1 MTSPRTTS
9 SSGTT
14 TPTSS
19 STTTST
25 SSRPGHENHQ
35 RCFEWSGTVEDYDE
49 WLCGIHYGVLTTLRE
64 VTTYMPVDGDEGQI
78 QGRLIEE
85 MSQQLQA
92 LEEELAQVN
101 RLLLWVRQRKH
112 LEAAVCDVGPRVK
125 KVGDVEGEKES
136 SNPTQV
142 GDSMVGSSPVLQTYN
157 VPLQEVRANLAMW
170 RPAILSE
177 YESLTKTTKAVRP
190 VHKDTLKHRTDVEY
204 APGKLVTTVKAP
216 HGKMKAR
223 LVVCG
228 NMVEASVDAQTEDQE
243 KEGLSEYLNKTKS
256 RDTYASGADAAAIR
270 ATLRHAGDRGWG
282 CASIDVRTAFLL
294 APRRGTGLLAVR
306 PPKILVSA
314 NICSPDERW
323 LVDRALYGLQT
334 SPSDW
339 GVFRDGEM
347 SSWTWSKG
355 NRSFRLE
362 CTREPN
368 LWRIKEKLAGDT
380 EKTVGHILVYVDD
393 MLVTGETEVI
403 AAYLD
408 HVRGIWQCSPPEWI
422 SRDGPAVK
430 FCGFELKE
438 GSNGSIQVSQEAY
451 AKELVK
457 WYGCTKTRPVPMS
470 PTMASN
476 IPEEKD
482 SELDPKLVRQAQAIT
497 GEILW
502 LALRTRPDLA
512 FAVGVMGRHSTK
524 NPGFVCQLGKEVV
537 EYING
542 STGTALEYGRC
553 DPTDR
558 GPDDGLP
565 FPRSMR
571 RLEAYADVSFAP
583 QASRSIQGVLV
594 LYGGSPIMWES
605 SRQSCITLSTAEAE
619 LLSYVEAMGMA
630 DSMGCILEALE
641 EVPCQLTVVESDDEE
656 ASEEL
661 YIREKIK
668 VPEGEFIEG
677 AMGIQRVIYGD
688 NTAAISV
695 ASAPE
700 GGAWRSRHLRLRSHF
715 LRERLRHRQW
725 WSIRHLPGS
734 LLVADFLTK
743 AISSKQR
750 WTYFFKFLN
759 VVTTAAAQF
768 SEEFEE
774 QETQAKAVKLNHEII
789 KIAAASLGFMAT
801 KAMQPGQP
809 GSYDEKTKTLV
820 LLWLWVY
827 LKKRVEGLKQQGL
840 LPMNP
845 EQWKQELEKP
855 GSTLKALRI
864 SERALSHDSDEK
876 DFRSKLSSSEAVQLA
891 HDLLLELPA
900 DEREGGL
907 SDRDLKDERY
917 VEEEAMIRVRAL
929 RLHPDQDLRPGDEL
943 ALPADDA
950 LWDDLGLC
958 PVLCQPRG
966 VPGGS
971 PFFPEGALHS
981 EGALHPGGDLH
992 DGGSL
997 RFLVSRDDRKGSS
1010 LHLGGDLR
1018 DCGPLRRG
1026 ASVDDRWSSSL
1037 RPGGGLCDG
1046 GLSQLF
1052 DFSPGSRHGSSLLP
1066 EGALLPT
1073 T

>member
-1 MTSPRTTS
+1 
-9 SSGTT
+9 
-14 TPTSS
+14 
-19 STTTST
+19 
-25 SSRPGHENHQ
+25 
-35 RCFEWSGTVEDYDE
+35 
-49 WLCGIHYGVLTTLRE
+49 
-64 VTTYMPVDGDEGQI
+64 
-78 QGRLIEE
+78 
-85 MSQQLQA
+85 
-92 LEEELAQVN
+92 
-101 RLLLWVRQRKH
+101 
-112 LEAAVCDVGPRVK
+112 
-125 KVGDVEGEKES
+125 
-136 SNPTQV
+136 
-142 GDSMVGSSPVLQTYN
+142 
-157 VPLQEVRANLAMW
+157 
-170 RPAILSE
+170 
-177 YESLTKTTKAVRP
+177 
-190 VHKDTLKHRTDVEY
+190 
-204 APGKLVTTVKAP
+204 
-216 HGKMKAR
+216 
-223 LVVCG
+223 
-228 NMVEASVDAQTEDQE
+228 MVEASVDAQTEDQE
-243 KEGLSEYLNKTKS
+243 KEGLSEYLKKTKS

-314 NICSPDERW
+314 NICSPDEMW

-347 SSWTWSKG
+347 NSWTWSKG

-362 CTREPN
+362 FTREPN
-368 LWRIKEKLAGDT
+368 LWRIKEKLTGDT
-380 EKTVGHILVYVDD
+380 AKTVGHILVYVDD

-408 HVRGIWQCSPPEWI
+408 HVKGIWQCSPPEWI
-422 SRDGPAVK
+422 SKDGPAVK

-451 AKELVK
+451 YAKELVK
-457 WYGCTKTRPVPMS
+457 RYGCTKTRPVPMS

-512 FAVGVMGRHSTK
+512 FVVGVMGRHSTK

-583 QASRSIQGVLV
+583 PASRSIQGVLV

-759 VVTTAAAQF
+759 VVTAAAQF

-774 QETQAKAVKLNHEII
+774 QETQAKALKLNHEII

-809 GSYDEKTKTLV
+809 GSYNEKTKTFV

-900 DEREGGL
+900 EEREGGL
-907 SDRDLKDERY
+907 SDRDLKDEKY

-929 RLHPDQDLRPGDEL
+929 RLHPDQDLRPGDEF

-971 PFFPEGALHS
+971 PLFPEGALPS

-1018 DCGPLRRG
+1018 DCSPLRRG

-1046 GLSQLF
+1046 GLPQPF
-1052 DFSPGSRHGSSLLP
+1052 DFLPGSRHGSSLLP
-1066 EGALLPT
+1066 EGALLHESTGRHFDEFGGGMVVSGSLEGPWTLEEENGRQGAQSSTSSSSSLGLHPGEDLHGRLTPCTSFERPAGSLNLSTQLCTHAFCVVNLEHPGLNSDETLDEWKKHGTPRVIHSPERVIEFSERVRSSSVPT
-1073 T
+1073 EVQGSSYGVSIDGGREKVNSPRVSQ